1 MSGTEPTDRTPV
13 LRSTPTLSAEQTDA
27 VLRLAGEASRADGA
41 HPLGEHVVM
50 HLRHGG
56 LAAQHL
62 LVVDP
67 ARDELLGYAHLDT
80 SDPLEGPSA
89 ELAVSPRARRRG
101 VGTMLLDALVAADP
115 DGRLQLWAHGTDTAA
130 AQLAAARGLRRVRHL
145 WQMRR
150 SLFAALEPV
159 ELPEGFRVRTF
170 DAARDAEP
178 WLELNARSFTNLP
191 DQAGWT
197 RRDLEARLAEPW
209 FDPGGFLLAED
220 PDGRLAG
227 FHWTKVHGHHHAGR
241 DAAHGHPHDP
251 LGEVYVLGVDPAH
264 RGHGLGR
271 SLTLAGLHH
280 LRAAGLPTALL
291 YVDAGNAPAI
301 ALYRSLG
308 FAPWDSDTLFRR

>member
-1 MSGTEPTDRTPV
+1 V
-13 LRSTPTLSAEQTDA
+13 LRATPILSSEQTDA
-27 VLRLAGEASRADGA
+27 VLRLAYEASRADGA
-41 HPLGEHVVM
+41 HPLSEHVVM

-56 LAAQHL
+56 LAAAHL

-67 ARDELLGYAHLDT
+67 ASDELLGYAHLDT
-80 SDPLEGPSA
+80 SDPLAGPSA

-101 VGTMLLDALVAADP
+101 VGTMLLDALTAADP

-150 SLFAALEPV
+150 SLFAALDPIEVPD
-159 ELPEGFRVRTF
+159 GFRVRTF
-170 DAARDAEP
+170 EPERDAQP

-197 RRDLEARLAEPW
+197 RRELEARVAEPW
-209 FDPGGFLLAED
+209 FDPDGFLLAED
-220 PDGRLAG
+220 PDGRLVG
-227 FHWTKVHGHHHAGR
+227 FHWTKVHGNHHTPLP
-241 DAAHGHPHDP
+241 DAVRGHPHDP

-301 ALYRSLG
+301 GLYRSLG

>member
-1 MSGTEPTDRTPV
+1 VSGTRPPHRRPV
-13 LRSTPTLSAEQTDA
+13 LRTTPTLSVEQTDA
-27 VLRLAGEASRADGA
+27 VLRLADEASRADGA
-41 HPLGEHVVM
+41 FPLGEHVVM

-67 ARDELLGYAHLDT
+67 ATEELLGYAHLDA

-101 VGTMLLDALVAADP
+101 VGTALLDALVAADP
-115 DGRLQLWAHGTDTAA
+115 GGRLALWAHGTDTAA
-130 AQLAAARGLRRVRHL
+130 AQLAAARGFRQVRNL

-150 SLFAALEPV
+150 SLFAALDPIEVPA
-159 ELPEGFRVRTF
+159 GFRLRSF
-170 DAARDAEP
+170 DAARDIEP

-197 RRDLEARLAEPW
+197 RRDLDVRLAEPW

-220 PDGRLAG
+220 PDGRLVG
-227 FHWTKVHGHHHAGR
+227 FHWTKVHGHHHASPE
-241 DAAHGHPHDP
+241 AAHGHPHDP
-251 LGEVYVLGVDPAH
+251 LGEVYVLGVDPAR

-308 FAPWDSDTLFRR
+308 FAVWDCDTLFRR